1 MSSATP
7 IPAMTNSVAKRLNR
21 LRRRI
26 NFWFLL
32 EGLSRLTACL
42 LVILVLDVYID
53 WRFNLDGAQRL
64 SMLVLGAIPLAL
76 VAYHYLLKPWLGLLS
91 DDALCLEVERRNK
104 HLGESLISAMQF
116 SRSQGPE
123 LKFASA
129 AMVHETIRQGVEGV
143 RRIEFE
149 NVLDRSRLY
158 LNGVLLSLC
167 TLALAAGAMS
177 VWFVPDMQTW
187 FKRNILLLDQSWAN
201 HILFEFEGLE
211 NDELTVPYGS
221 TWPFVVS
228 MIDDIA
234 SMPDSMEFDVR
245 QSGGTRIELA
255 ERIDRDRQFR
265 VTLKQLTAPFEVRAR
280 AGRSRTEWHP
290 VRPLQPPTTSLLELE
305 IEPPKYSKLTRQ
317 KLPAGEGPYYVL
329 KGSRLAIRGHTNKS
343 IATAS
348 LVVGNTQHSM
358 PLSGEDSFGLHLDS
372 DSVTASIYRIEL
384 EDHERVWNPGTRR
397 FMPLRSSDNLEFT
410 LKYSPDVAPSVNAAL
425 EGISGMVLARARIPY
440 RCSIEDDYGIVASR
454 IKFEWRPD
462 EEGSQIENRTS
473 EILIPAE
480 TLGAKKVLFQDTMDL
495 STLNLAAGSG
505 FSLEIEADDNDDIGG
520 PKTGKSTKFLLRVV
534 SENELRDNLLRRE
547 KELRQEFESV
557 LKRQEDVLTD
567 SEAFRAGLAESAEL
581 SASQRKLLME
591 CQHNEKL
598 LGPSVV
604 SIASRLSSIIVETQ
618 NNRIEE
624 NGGPIEQRLGKQIVG
639 PLRYLGEEILPSI
652 ARQFDVVR
660 RQIDRIEERDAALE
674 HAVVTERRAI
684 ATMKEI
690 LGFMMKSEG
699 FQEAVNL
706 LHQVQQEQRSV
717 SDLTDREKR
726 ERVERLLDKTKK

>member
-1 MSSATP
+1 MSSAAP
-7 IPAMTNSVAKRLNR
+7 IPAMTNSVAMSLNR

-32 EGLSRLTACL
+32 EGLSRLSACL

-53 WRFNLDGAQRL
+53 WRFNLDGAQRG
-64 SMLVLGAIPLAL
+64 SMLVLGAIPLAV
-76 VAYHYLLKPWLGLLS
+76 VAYRYLLKPWLVVLS
-91 DDALCLEVERRNK
+91 DDALCLEVEKRNK
-104 HLGESLISAMQF
+104 QLGESLISAMQF
-116 SRSQGPE
+116 SRSEGPE
-123 LKFASA
+123 IKFASV
-129 AMVHETIRQGVEGV
+129 AMVQETIRQGVEGA
-143 RRIEFE
+143 RRIEFDD
-149 NVLDRSRLY
+149 VLDRSRLY
-158 LNGVLLSLC
+158 LNSVLLMLC
-167 TLALAAGAMS
+167 TLALSAGAMS
-177 VWFVPDMQTW
+177 VWIVPDMQTW
-187 FKRNILLLDQSWAN
+187 FKRNVLLQDQSWAN
-201 HILFEFEGLE
+201 HKLFEFDGLE

-221 TWPFVVS
+221 NWPLVVS

-234 SMPDSMEFDVR
+234 SMPDSLEFDVR
-245 QSGGTRIELA
+245 QTGGTRTELA
-255 ERIDRDRQFR
+255 ERIDHDRQFR

-290 VRPLQPPTTSLLELE
+290 VRLVHPPILSLLELE
-305 IEPPKYSKLTRQ
+305 MEPPKYSKLSRQ

-329 KGSRLAIRGHTNKS
+329 KGSQLAIRGHTNKS
-343 IATAS
+343 IATAT

-358 PLSGEDSFGLHLDS
+358 QLNSEDSFGLQLES
-372 DSVTASIYRIEL
+372 DSVTASTYRIEL
-384 EDHERVWNPGTRR
+384 EDYERVWNPGTRR

-410 LKYSPDVAPSVNAAL
+410 LKYSPDLAPSVNAVL
-425 EGISGMVLARARIPY
+425 EGIGGMVLARARIPY

-454 IKFEWRPD
+454 IKFEWRSD
-462 EEGSQIENRTS
+462 EEGSLMETRKS
-473 EILIPAE
+473 EISIPAE
-480 TLGAKKVLFQDTMDL
+480 SLGAKKVLFQDAVDL
-495 STLNLAAGSG
+495 SKLNLVAGSG
-505 FSLEIEADDNDDIGG
+505 FSLEIEADDNDDVSG

-567 SEAFRAGLAESAEL
+567 SEAFRAGLAESGEL
-581 SASQRKLLME
+581 SARQRKLLME

-598 LGPSVV
+598 LAPSVV

-624 NGGPIEQRLGKQIVG
+624 SGGPIEQRLGKQIVG
-639 PLRYLGEEILPSI
+639 PLRYLGEETLPSI

-660 RQIDRIEERDAALE
+660 RQMDRTEERDVALE
-674 HAVVTERRAI
+674 QVVVTERRAI

-706 LHQVQQEQRSV
+706 LHQVQLEQRNV

-726 ERVERLLDKTKK
+726 ERIERLLEKKKE